1 MKICPANEKFLFVSF
16 LVISIIVVFLSV
28 YFSKG
33 IYDIGDGIQHL
44 LIAKYSW
51 KHPQLFLDW
60 WGKPVFTLL
69 SSPFAQFDMTGMVIF
84 QIICGAISS
93 VFIFK
98 TIKHLNIDFGPA
110 VPFLI
115 FFSPIYFNVINS
127 GLTEIL
133 FATFLSATL
142 WYLMIENYLTAAMIF
157 SFTPF
162 VRPEAYFLFP
172 LFIFVL
178 LAKKKL
184 KFLPFVFTGFF
195 VYSVI
200 GYFFYFHDFFWYV
213 RQNYRLG
220 QNYSYKGDFFH
231 YFDNYDLIWGK
242 YLGFFLLA
250 GLIKIFFD
258 IIRNFI
264 FKKSFEHI
272 DIIKIFVTGSFFIM
286 LGIHILMNWMP
297 GINSNL
303 GILRYLTI
311 TIPFA
316 VIIELYGIVLLEK
329 FVGFLGRKIS
339 RIVGLTILSVVIF
352 SMLYQIYASNF
363 FPFSPNN
370 EQITID
376 YATPYLK
383 KMNHQRKVYFLHP
396 YIAYSLNIDPFDKE
410 TSSYLYN
417 INQSSKKIEE
427 NAMIIWNSHFS
438 PQEGNNPL
446 KIFSENKHFQFLKQ
460 FEYFDDSQTFYI
472 AVFQKKK
479 NTNKLPLP
487 NKYIISDCGL
497 VQSLDYDSLN
507 FDKTDIS
514 GEHLSD
520 KIFFSSQN
528 SIIIKDNIEFSPGIS
543 KSQDKLPVFAVGTS
557 FYIYPTEPLKD
568 VLLVIHVEDTT
579 NGKTVDWKGV
589 ILPDTLTFHTWHQLN
604 YIRKISQNI
613 NYRKNKIKIYFWNKG
628 KKTFYIDDFL
638 AKFYYCKNE

>member
-69 SSPFAQFDMTGMVIF
+69 SSPFAPFDMTGMVIF

-93 VFIFK
+93 VFILK
-98 TIKHLNIDFGPA
+98 TIKHLNIDFGPS

-213 RQNYRLG
+213 NQNYRFG

-272 DIIKIFVTGSFFIM
+272 DIIKIFVTGSFFYHV
-286 LGIHILMNWMP
+286 GHTHID
-297 GINSNL
+297 
-303 GILRYLTI
+303 
-311 TIPFA
+311 
-316 VIIELYGIVLLEK
+316 ELVA
-329 FVGFLGRKIS
+329 R
-339 RIVGLTILSVVIF
+339 
-352 SMLYQIYASNF
+352 
-363 FPFSPNN
+363 
-370 EQITID
+370 
-376 YATPYLK
+376 
-383 KMNHQRKVYFLHP
+383 H
-396 YIAYSLNIDPFDKE
+396 
-410 TSSYLYN
+410 
-417 INQSSKKIEE
+417 
-427 NAMIIWNSHFS
+427 
-438 PQEGNNPL
+438 
-446 KIFSENKHFQFLKQ
+446 KQ
-460 FEYFDDSQTFYI
+460 
-472 AVFQKKK
+472 
-479 NTNKLPLP
+479 
-487 NKYIISDCGL
+487 
-497 VQSLDYDSLN
+497 
-507 FDKTDIS
+507 
-514 GEHLSD
+514 
-520 KIFFSSQN
+520 
-528 SIIIKDNIEFSPGIS
+528 
-543 KSQDKLPVFAVGTS
+543 
-557 FYIYPTEPLKD
+557 
-568 VLLVIHVEDTT
+568 
-579 NGKTVDWKGV
+579 
-589 ILPDTLTFHTWHQLN
+589 
-604 YIRKISQNI
+604 
-613 NYRKNKIKIYFWNKG
+613 
-628 KKTFYIDDFL
+628 
-638 AKFYYCKNE
+638 